1 MKKNPC
7 EGNAKNYLHYNCYN
21 TLYEYFKKLTFS
33 TTDEDNLE
41 KTKTELQMNTR
52 EYSAYNNHFKKL
64 ATFLNGNHAFIEY
77 TRVPS
82 CIYINYWLNKNIQ
95 EEHNSLYNEKSFDI
109 FKEFTHTYSKIKY
122 NNENNSCREYIKLL
136 NPIEYHRM
144 GILNTLYNLYDL
156 LGSSVYHNYPHP
168 PCTFVSLLAREY
180 RDIFS
185 SPETYKDL
193 FNQLKSLKDL
203 IVKRELHLKLE
214 CPTKFSQ
221 ITLPK
226 EDTHNSVGHN
236 VEKDT
241 KVSLSVPSETDSTGL
256 QGKNSDSRTITE
268 VTLPLSTNLGQTEL
282 NQPEKP
288 ATGVTIENQHLV
300 TAQEPA
306 HYLGRTPEEEVHG
319 ETQHAQYR
327 RLPEASFTEQR
338 VDDPYN
344 TLNVFSYQRPHHVD
358 IHTHPEKSMS
368 PTSQSED
375 VGVMTNIQNAFS
387 SIVQNVD
394 PAPVLGVSGGM
405 GVLFVLF
412 KYTPFG
418 SFFGGRRGRFRQI
431 PSSFRGFQPDFANFQ
446 EYEGGHIGYGP
457 ININPLA
464 E

>member
-41 KTKTELQMNTR
+41 KTKRELQMNTR

-64 ATFLNGNHAFIEY
+64 ATFLNGDHAFIEY

-193 FNQLKSLKDL
+193 VNQLKSLKDL

-226 EDTHNSVGHN
+226 EDAPNPLGHS

-241 KVSLSVPSETDSTGL
+241 KVSLSVPSETDPTGL
-256 QGKNSDSRTITE
+256 QGKSADSRTITD
-268 VTLPLSTNLGQTEL
+268 VTLPLSTNPGQTEL
-282 NQPEKP
+282 NPPEKP
-288 ATGVTIENQHLV
+288 ATELTIENNHLV
-300 TAQEPA
+300 TPQGGTHYVGRISERVQEEP
-306 HYLGRTPEEEVHG
+306 VV
-319 ETQHAQYR
+319 QYT
-327 RLPEASFTEQR
+327 RLPEEKFTEQR
-338 VDDPYN
+338 VEDVYNVLHGFPYR
-344 TLNVFSYQRPHHVD
+344 RPHQVD
-358 IHTHPEKSMS
+358 SDTHPEKSVS
-368 PTSQSED
+368 PMGQPDD
-375 VGVMTNIQNAFS
+375 VGLLGKIQS
-387 SIVQNVD
+387 TLSGIVSEVD

-405 GVLFVLF
+405 GILFVLF
-412 KYTPFG
+412 KYTPVG
-418 SFFGGRRGRFRQI
+418 SFFGGRRRRIHQI
-431 PSSFRGFQPDFANFQ
+431 PSSFRGFPPGDFANFQ
-446 EYEGGHIGYGP
+446 EYDGGFIGYGP
-457 ININPLA
+457 MNMNPLA